1 MSAGQQSPLN
11 ASVLN
16 HQTTEESKPNFY
28 KELEE
33 DTNRLHQIKDNQ
45 TDVFVFVLML

>member
-33 DTNRLHQIKDNQ
+33 DTNRLFIKSRI
-45 TDVFVFVLML
+45 TKLTYLFLF